1 MNIELI
7 VVGKTDS
14 SEMERLFEGY
24 AKRINHYCK
33 FAVTTLPDIKSGK
46 GVSAKQQRKV
56 EGDAILRQLTDSD
69 FVVLL
74 DERGTQY
81 RSVEFAQW
89 IQKRLNSGVKR
100 LVIIVGGA
108 FGFSEEV
115 YARANS
121 KIALSTMTFTHQFV
135 RVIFAEQIYR
145 AFTILRNEPYHNE

>member
-14 SEMERLFEGY
+14 AEIERLFEGY
-24 AKRINHYCK
+24 AKRVNHYCK
-33 FAVTTLPDIKSGK
+33 FAVTTLPDIKGGRGSSPK
-46 GVSAKQQRKV
+46 MQRKV
-56 EGDAILRQLTDSD
+56 EGESILKQLTDSD
-69 FVVLL
+69 YVVLL

-89 IQKRLNSGVKR
+89 LQKRLNSGVKR
-100 LVIIVGGA
+100 LVLIVGGA

-115 YARANS
+115 YARANG
-121 KIALSTMTFTHQFV
+121 KIALSAMTFTHQFV

-145 AFTILRNEPYHNE
+145 AFTILKNEPYHNE